1 MKHIIIIRNFSAISF
16 LMLLVSISTIAAPVV
31 RKAADTNSF
40 ALFNSITQFSQDL
53 GGANNGVGGSYITGR
68 RNVNWDDVPDNIAS
82 GAFPGNYYNTTS
94 PRGMVLSTACT
105 NDGFKVSGDGENG
118 TTLTFSE
125 YNAAYAASF
134 KILSFPRVFS
144 ANNTGCNV
152 IDVYFYIPGTNIPAT
167 VKGFSV
173 VFTDVDLPTSGIICY
188 GVNGAQ
194 LAPFQAANISSSG
207 YSFLGVSFNNGERI
221 AHVRIFSGNVKL
233 GTTDTT
239 GGIGADDAVV
249 MDDMTFGEPRAI
261 GFHSSDFDGDG
272 TSDHAVF
279 RPADGTWYAFNS
291 GSNTFQAVQFGA
303 NGDVPVDGDFDG
315 DGLNDFTVYRPSTGV
330 WYSLRTSNNQAK
342 INQFGLNGDK
352 PVTGDYDKDGKT
364 DIAVWRPSDGNYY
377 WINSSNGEAK
387 AAHWGASG
395 DIPVGS
401 R

>member
-1 MKHIIIIRNFSAISF
+1 MKNTKFIRNFLTTSF
-16 LMLLVSISTIAAPVV
+16 LLLLVSISTFAAPVV
-31 RKAADTNSF
+31 RKAASTDSF
-40 ALFNSITQFSQDL
+40 ALVNALTQFYADL
-53 GGANNGVGGSYITGR
+53 GGADNGVGGSYITGR
-68 RNVNWDDVPDNIAS
+68 RAVKWDDVPDNVAN
-82 GAFPGNYYNTTS
+82 GAFPGNYYNTAS

-105 NDGFKVSGDGENG
+105 NDGFRVSGNG
-118 TTLTFSE
+118 TTTPLHFSD
-125 YNAAYAASF
+125 YNAGYGDSF
-134 KILSFPRVFS
+134 KTLSFPRLFS

-152 IDVYFYIPGTNIPAT
+152 IDVYFFIPGTNIPAT

-173 VFTDVDLPTSGIICY
+173 VFIDADLPVSGIICY
-188 GVNGAQ
+188 GANGAQ
-194 LAPFQAANISSSG
+194 LAPFQAANTSNNG

-233 GTTDTT
+233 GTTDTAN
-239 GGIGADDAVV
+239 GLGADDVVV
-249 MDDMTFGEPRAI
+249 MDDMYFGEPRAI

-272 TSDHAVF
+272 TSDYAVF
-279 RPADGTWYAFNS
+279 RPTDGTWYAFNS

-330 WYSLRTSNNQAK
+330 WYSLRTSNNQAR
-342 INQFGLNGDK
+342 IVQFGLNGDK

-377 WINSSNGEAK
+377 WINSSNGETK
-387 AAHWGASG
+387 AAHWGANG
-395 DIPVGS
+395 DIPIGS